1 MKNKILIHPMPTRQR
16 GIVIIAVVL
25 ILIAAVVFA
34 LSQTLSINGTGSLDN
49 KQQLDSS
56 AALYLAESGLE
67 KAQGTL
73 KLAPITSNVDSVCT
87 GITEAYALGRGSV
100 DIIGT
105 PTSCSNTANQCTRCS
120 ITSTGSVG
128 LVKRTINR
136 SISNNIVNGTA
147 GAGPKATMVLKNT
160 SAFSAVALFN
170 LATRLKGGDTETL
183 CNTVTTT
190 NGGTANCALRWNLQS
205 SNGGGAFTVGGLGV
219 SVVIPANDSA
229 TITQT
234 LNSDRNY
241 AEVGIVFPGNSAPSV
256 VGSFWDDTSG
266 GGLKT
271 IGAFGGSSFITNGAT
286 NNGSACATNDS
297 SCPASTT
304 PKSPSAQ
311 ASKSWCYGADTLA
324 FGFSGRSWD
333 NYPASLDNQLSNVTF
348 GTSGS
353 GSNALNIPFARLAS
367 FPNSQVISA
376 PGDVFSEIWYVY
388 NKDYLNTSSDGLPST
403 DGSSGGS
410 ATGTIGASVTGAI
423 GSAHLTGSIDST
435 FAGTGSILGTVLTI
449 NAIPTPTG
457 SLVRGNVISGT
468 GVPAGTTITSFGNG
482 TGGSGTY
489 NLSTSSSLSNKTI
502 NAFMLNVAN
511 IISGSGLL
519 AAGNVISGTGVKDG
533 TTITAFNSSTGTGN
547 TGKYNIDIAQTAL
560 STSIRAGSGTLL
572 NVIAVP
578 LPLGVLTVGDP
589 ISGTGITAGTTI
601 AEFGTGTGGIGTYT
615 ISAPHGFSSNPITA
629 ANKLLNVTK
638 INSGFL
644 SIGDTISGSGI
655 SAGTVITSFATGSG
669 TTGTYNINT
678 AQTVIPAITVTAVG
692 KTIHL
697 PNATG
702 STAPNIPNAGT
713 IVKVRLGSGQFNLGA
728 AVTGSIIG
736 KTMTV
741 TAVNSGSLNIGDR
754 LFGIAGEVTSGTTIT
769 EGPFSCSPNN
779 CYTVSISQ
787 TVPSITIYARPAVI
801 ACNNVS
807 NCFSGTGAISAFIGT
822 GSIAGSVLTI
832 TTPSSGALSIGSVI
846 QGTNIASNTKII
858 SNGTVTGGTVTYTIS
873 PTQTV
878 NSTTI
883 KANTLNVTA
892 LAVGDLSV
900 GDTLAGTRLTPGTFI
915 ASLGNGTGNTGTYN
929 ILPSQT
935 VASTTITAAP
945 SVKLF
950 GVSKV
955 PVTTVSAAQ
964 ICGGIC
970 AFFDNPTTTPIT
982 STTPTIPTNF
992 TVKRKTNN
1000 GGAQWSAGFMCL
1012 SGADVTPTPI
1022 VSSAVTEKSWSELVQ

>member
-1 MKNKILIHPMPTRQR
+1 MKNKILNHPMPTRQR

-73 KLAPITSNVDSVCT
+73 KLAPVTSNVDSVCT
-87 GITEAYALGRGSV
+87 GITEAYALGRGRV
-100 DIIGT
+100 DIIGA

-147 GAGPKATMVLKNT
+147 GAGPNATMVLKNT
-160 SAFSAVALFN
+160 SAFTAVALFN

-205 SNGGGAFTVGGLGV
+205 KNGGGTTSVGGLGV

-256 VGSFWDDTSG
+256 VGSFWDDTGG
-266 GGLKT
+266 GGLNTTKT
-271 IGAFGGSSFITNGAT
+271 IGTFGGSSFITDGAT
-286 NNGSACATNDS
+286 NNGSACATNDL

-304 PKSPSAQ
+304 PKSPSVQ

-353 GSNALNIPFARLAS
+353 GSNALNIPLARLAS

-388 NKDYLNTSSDGLPST
+388 NQDYLSTSS

-423 GSAHLTGSIDST
+423 GSAHLTGSIGST
-435 FAGTGSILGTVLTI
+435 FVGTGSISGTVLKITSV
-449 NAIPTPTG
+449 TSG
-457 SLVRGNVISGT
+457 SLAVGNVISGT
-468 GVPAGTTITSFGNG
+468 GVPAGTTITP
-482 TGGSGTY
+482 SGPCTSLPCTY
-489 NLSTSSSLSNKTI
+489 NLSTSSTLSSRAITV
-502 NAFMLNVAN
+502 FMLTVTN
-511 IISGSGLL
+511 ITSGSASL
-519 AAGNVISGTGVKDG
+519 AAGNVISGTGVAAG
-533 TTITAFNSSTGTGN
+533 TTITSFGAGIGGGTGN
-547 TGKYNIDIAQTAL
+547 TGNYNINIPNIPQTVP

-572 NVIAVP
+572 NVTAVA
-578 LPLGVLTVGDP
+578 GVLNVGDP

-601 AEFGTGTGGIGTYT
+601 AAFGTGTNAGTGGIGTYT

-669 TTGTYNINT
+669 TTGTYNINM
-678 AQTVIPAITVTAVG
+678 AQTVSPEVTVTAVG

-697 PNATG
+697 PKATG

-728 AVTGSIIG
+728 AVTGSISG
-736 KTMTV
+736 TTMTV
-741 TAVNSGSLNIGDR
+741 TANSGSLNIGDR
-754 LFGIAGEVTSGTTIT
+754 LFGIAGEVASGTTIT
-769 EGPFSCSPNN
+769 AGPFSCSPNN

-807 NCFSGTGAISAFIGT
+807 NCFSGTGSISAFSGP

-832 TTPSSGALSIGSVI
+832 TTGSSGALSIGSVI
-846 QGTNIASNTKII
+846 QGTNIAPNTKII
-858 SNGTVTGGTVTYTIS
+858 ANGTGTGGTGTYTIS

-878 NSTTI
+878 ASITSPITI
-883 KANTLNVTA
+883 TANTLNVTA
-892 LAVGDLSV
+892 LAGGALSE
-900 GDTLAGTRLTPGTFI
+900 GDTLTGTGLASGTFI
-915 ASLGNGTGNTGTYN
+915 ASLGNGGAGTYN

-935 VASTTITAAP
+935 VVSATITAAP
-945 SVKLF
+945 SVNLF
-950 GVSKV
+950 AVSKV
-955 PVTTVSAAQ
+955 PVTQVSAAQ

-970 AFFDNPTTTPIT
+970 AFFNNPTTTL
-982 STTPTIPTNF
+982 TNF
-992 TVKRKTNN
+992 TLKRKTNT
-1000 GGAQWSAGFMCL
+1000 GAADWSAGFMCL